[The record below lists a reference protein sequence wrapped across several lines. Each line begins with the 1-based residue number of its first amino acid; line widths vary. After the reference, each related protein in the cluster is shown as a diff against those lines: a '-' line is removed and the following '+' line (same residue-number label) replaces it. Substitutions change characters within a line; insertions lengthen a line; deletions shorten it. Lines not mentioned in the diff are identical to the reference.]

1 MRFLQTHLVAIANGL
16 PITSQSITARPLQR
30 CLHQTSVAFRPR
42 QRTFFT
48 TNYRLARDNSQKND
62 STNDGPVAGS
72 ASAKEKD
79 VSKAEHTRHNHP
91 NQSGGGGG
99 KDRDGNNS
107 GNNNNN
113 NNSNKKKGNKNPP
126 SKPKPKLRDPLRR
139 VASLAQRGTNRK
151 PQPSTQD
158 GAAMP
163 GKDYAQTICAICVAE
178 SFDMAEVLRALHDK
192 HYAID
197 PDNMGFDEDE
207 VVHARIS
214 ADARPG
220 EGDFYI
226 FASGTVVTWSLPA
239 DKGVYVARHVLHSA
253 KERAHDADIHTD
265 KLTEKLEFETDPST
279 AQHSMRGDTV
289 VLGTKID
296 PSISSTEPTADTG
309 RAKIAFSS
317 GLARST
323 KVAVLE
329 TLLEEFLA
337 ATERYPDQLAKRT
350 GDRWWA
356 RGAASVVTMPTVS
369 QRTGEILQLRAQLNF
384 FSELT
389 DDLPDKFWDQRS
401 ELNLDTIYD
410 KVGKALDVPSRIR
423 VMNQRM
429 DYADKMLDT
438 FRGQLQAKKDS
449 WLEEIIVILISIE
462 VIFQLINWWREYRDR
477 VKAEGGEV
485 SFGGLGLWVLGMD

>member
-1 MRFLQTHLVAIANGL
+1 MRFLQPHLVALANGL
-16 PITSQSITARPLQR
+16 PVTSRSITARPLQR
-30 CLHQTSVAFRPR
+30 CLHRTSVTCRPR

-48 TNYRLARDNSQKND
+48 TNDRLAKDNSQKND
-62 STNDGPVAGS
+62 SPNDGVV
-72 ASAKEKD
+72 ASAGPAAAKD
-79 VSKAEHTRHNHP
+79 RDSSKPELSRSSQP
-91 NQSGGGGG
+91 NQSSSSSSGGGG
-99 KDRDGNNS
+99 KDRDNKDNNTS
-107 GNNNNN
+107 TNP
-113 NNSNKKKGNKNPP
+113 NKKKGNKNP
-126 SKPKPKLRDPLRR
+126 STQSKPKLRDPLRR

-151 PQPSTQD
+151 PQQATQD

-178 SFDMAEVLRALHDK
+178 SFDMQEVLRCLHDK

-197 PDNMGFDEDE
+197 PDGMGFDEDE

-214 ADARPG
+214 ADARD
-220 EGDFYI
+220 GDFYI

-253 KERAHDADIHTD
+253 KEKAHDADIHTD
-265 KLTEKLEFETDPST
+265 KLTEKLEFETDPNT
-279 AQHSMRGDTV
+279 TQHSMRGDTV
-289 VLGTKID
+289 VLGTKLGD
-296 PSISSTEPTADTG
+296 PAAPTSADTG

-337 ATERYPDQLAKRT
+337 ATEKYPEQLSGELGT
-350 GDRWWA
+350 RWWA
-356 RGAASVVTMPTVS
+356 PGGVTMETVL
-369 QRTGEILQLRAQLNF
+369 QRTAQILQLRAQLNF

-429 DYADKMLDT
+429 DYVDKMLDT
-438 FRGQLQAKKDS
+438 FRGLLQAKKDS
-449 WLEEIIVILISIE
+449 WLEEVIVFLIGIE
-462 VIFQLINWWREYRDR
+462 VLFQLINWWREYRNQI
-477 VKAEGGEV
+477 KAEGGDV
-485 SFGGLGLWVLGMD
+485 SFLGLSLWILGWN

>member
-16 PITSQSITARPLQR
+16 PVTSRSITSRSLQR
-30 CLHQTSVAFRPR
+30 CLHQTSVASRPR

-48 TNYRLARDNSQKND
+48 TNDRLARDNSQKHD
-62 STNDGPVAGS
+62 STSDGPIAGS
-72 ASAKEKD
+72 VSTKD
-79 VSKAEHTRHNHP
+79 KDSSKAEHTKNNHP
-91 NQSGGGGG
+91 NQSGG
-99 KDRDGNNS
+99 KDKDKDS
-107 GNNNNN
+107 KDSNNNNN
-113 NNSNKKKGNKNPP
+113 NANPNSNRKKGNKN
-126 SKPKPKLRDPLRR
+126 KPKLRDPLRR

-151 PQPSTQD
+151 PQQATKD

-197 PDNMGFDEDE
+197 PDGMGFDEDE
-207 VVHARIS
+207 VIHARTS
-214 ADARPG
+214 ADAR

-265 KLTEKLEFETDPST
+265 KLTEKLEFETDPTT

-296 PSISSTEPTADTG
+296 PNISSTEPIAADTG

-337 ATERYPDQLAKRT
+337 ATEKYPEQLAKNN
-350 GDRWWA
+350 GGRWWA
-356 RGAASVVTMPTVS
+356 QGAASVVTMPTVL

-429 DYADKMLDT
+429 DYVDQMLDT
-438 FRGQLQAKKDS
+438 FRGLLQAKKDS

-462 VIFQLINWWREYRDR
+462 VAFQLVNWWREYRNKT
-477 VKAEGGEV
+477 KAEGREV
-485 SFGGLGLWVLGMD
+485 SFGDLGQWVLGFD